1 MGIKNHCSKFTLYRA
16 SRDVVGVIVLNIL
29 CKKKKK
35 KKKEKEKKDA
45 KLVRDALICY
55 SKKMTFFDIIF

>member
-35 KKKEKEKKDA
+35 KDA

-55 SKKMTFFDIIF
+55 SKKMAFFDIIF

>member
-1 MGIKNHCSKFTLYRA
+1 LGINNHCSKFTLYRA
-16 SRDVVGVIVLNIL
+16 SRDVVGGIVLDIL

-35 KKKEKEKKDA
+35 KKKDA

-55 SKKMTFFDIIF
+55 SKKMAFFDIIF